1 MITRDLA
8 ESRYSAISK
17 RVGKT
22 AWLRGSARWQTLE
35 NDVRRLPTLAW
46 KKSSLEW
53 MIEWA
58 WKRRG
63 TQMARGTE
71 ECCYSWVQSASMR
84 APCEILL
91 FILSFPPSLFS
102 FFFLYSFTDIY
113 ISNLWKYILLFQIF
127 YNSDFT
133 ILVTIVSKYILNQIL
148 EKFK

>member
-63 TQMARGTE
+63 TQMAKGTE

-91 FILSFPPSLFS
+91 FILSFPLCFHFS
-102 FFFLYSFTDIY
+102 SYIRSQIY
-113 ISNLWKYILLFQIF
+113 QIYENMYYYFNILIVTLLFLLLL
-127 YNSDFT
+127 
-133 ILVTIVSKYILNQIL
+133 LVNILNQIL

>member
-63 TQMARGTE
+63 TQMAKGTE

-102 FFFLYSFTDIY
+102 FFFLYLFTD
-113 ISNLWKYILLFQIF
+113 ISNLWKYVLLFQYF
-127 YNSDFT
+127 SDFI
-133 ILVTIVSKYILNQIL
+133 ILVIIISKHIKPDIR
-148 EKFK
+148 KI

>member
-63 TQMARGTE
+63 TQMAKGTE

-102 FFFLYSFTDIY
+102 FFFLHSFTD
-113 ISNLWKYILLFQIF
+113 ISNLWKYVLLFQYF
-127 YNSDFT
+127 NSDFI
-133 ILVTIVSKYILNQIL
+133 ILVIITSKHIKPDIR
-148 EKFK
+148 KI

>member
-17 RVGKT
+17 RVVKT

-35 NDVRRLPTLAW
+35 NDVRRLPTLGW

-63 TQMARGTE
+63 TQMAKGTE

-102 FFFLYSFTDIY
+102 FFFLYSFTDI
-113 ISNLWKYILLFQIF
+113 SNLWKYVLLFQYF
-127 YNSDFT
+127 NSDFI
-133 ILVTIVSKYILNQIL
+133 ILVIITSKHIKPDIR
-148 EKFK
+148 KI

>member
-63 TQMARGTE
+63 TE

-113 ISNLWKYILLFQIF
+113 IYQIYENIYYYFKYFIIVTLLFLLLL
-127 YNSDFT
+127 
-133 ILVTIVSKYILNQIL
+133 LVNTY
-148 EKFK
+148 

>member
-102 FFFLYSFTDIY
+102 FFFLYSFTDTYIKFMKICII
-113 ISNLWKYILLFQIF
+113 ISNILIVTLLFLLLL
-127 YNSDFT
+127 
-133 ILVTIVSKYILNQIL
+133 LVNTY
-148 EKFK
+148 